1 MCDLMKKAKVRTA
14 IFIGIMAIVIVLYD
28 FITYFK
34 NGPEST
40 ISNIINEWA
49 FDAHPLMV
57 FLFGF
62 IFGGLVIHFLE
73 WKPINGDSL

>member
-1 MCDLMKKAKVRTA
+1 MKKAKVRTA

-28 FITYFK
+28 FITYFQ

-73 WKPINGDSL
+73 WRPINCNNEDE